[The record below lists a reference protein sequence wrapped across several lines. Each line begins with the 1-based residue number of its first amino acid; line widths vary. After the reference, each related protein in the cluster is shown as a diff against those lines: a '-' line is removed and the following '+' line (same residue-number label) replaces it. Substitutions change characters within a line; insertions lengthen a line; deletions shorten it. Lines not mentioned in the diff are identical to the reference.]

1 MNNYSLK
8 SPIFCFLV
16 TVGCTAVPLDEKSTE
31 KDSNYNQQIDA
42 LEERPEKSREYD
54 SDEKRIEAARLASFE
69 KDFKTVARILSSIKN
84 PKKNSYVK
92 SNFLIIEAEKAIHD
106 KKPELALKI
115 LKNFTEED
123 ALTSND
129 RTRISN
135 LKAEAHYLQKNFFSH
150 AKELI
155 AISRTLKKAS
165 RKSNQEQIFRSLM
178 MLDKK
183 KLENLLKGRLNSEE
197 RGWILLA
204 LVVRGNEENLEK
216 QVFAFEEWKKSWPA
230 HPANASPPDRL
241 ITLPEIIKQAP
252 KTVALILPL
261 SEDYSEFGE
270 AIRDGFIAAHYQSE
284 EKKRIIVYDS
294 NSSPI
299 VELIEQAVKDDVD
312 FIVGPLDRKKVT
324 ALAKTRL
331 PVKTLAL
338 NRTES
343 YSEQTNLFQFGLAP
357 EDESEQVARK
367 AYEEGYK
374 RALVIAPKTEWGDRN
389 HKAFTKAFSE
399 LGGKT
404 LESARFSS
412 QKDYS
417 NLVRELF
424 KIGSS
429 EDRASTLSR
438 IIGKKLEFKARRRKD
453 VDFIFLLASNSQA
466 RGIKPTI
473 SFFYGENLPVYATS
487 HINRNSGNKLNNI
500 DLNGIHFCEMPW
512 NLKNQNKVQ
521 TAIMETWEEASKDLA
536 PFFALGA
543 DAHKITQRLGQME
556 KYPYYPVFGST
567 GLLSMSSNHMI
578 TRALAWAKFENA
590 SVNLKEPPINFK

>member
-8 SPIFCFLV
+8 SPIFCLLV
-16 TVGCTAVPLDEKSTE
+16 TVGCTAIPPDEKSAE
-31 KDSNYNQQIDA
+31 KDSNYKQQIDS
-42 LEERPEKSREYD
+42 LEEQPDESQEYD
-54 SDEKRIEAARLASFE
+54 SDEKRIEAARLASSE

-92 SNFLIIEAEKAIHD
+92 SNFLMIEAEKAIHN
-106 KKPELALKI
+106 KEPELALKI
-115 LKNFTEED
+115 LENFTEEESLSSD
-123 ALTSND
+123 D
-129 RTRISN
+129 RTRVSN
-135 LKAEAHYLQKNFFSH
+135 LKAEAHFAAKNLFFH

-155 AISRTLKKAS
+155 AISRTLKKSS
-165 RKSNQEQIFRSLM
+165 RKSNQEKIFRSLM
-178 MLDKK
+178 MLGKK
-183 KLENLLKGRLNSEE
+183 KLENLLQGRLTSEE

-204 LVVRGNEENLEK
+204 LVVRKNEDNLEK
-216 QVFAFEEWKKSWPA
+216 QVFAFEEWKRSWPA

-241 ITLPEIIKQAP
+241 TTLPEIIKQYP

-299 VELIEQAVKDDVD
+299 IELIEQAVRDDVD
-312 FIVGPLDRKKVT
+312 LIVGPLNRKKVA
-324 ALAKTRL
+324 ALAKSKL

-338 NRTES
+338 NRAES
-343 YSEQTNLFQFGLAP
+343 FSEQTNLFQFGLAP
-357 EDESEQVARK
+357 EDESEQVAKK

-374 RALVIAPKTEWGDRN
+374 RALVIAPETEWGNRN
-389 HKAFTKAFSE
+389 HKAFTKAFSG

-417 NLVRELF
+417 NLVRKLF

-429 EDRASTLSR
+429 EDRASTLSK

-473 SFFYGENLPVYATS
+473 SFFYGEDLPVYATS
-487 HINRNSGNKLNNI
+487 HINRNSENKLNNI
-500 DLNGIHFCEMPW
+500 DLNGIQFCEMPW
-512 NLKNQNKVQ
+512 NLENQNKVQ

-567 GLLSMSSNHMI
+567 GLLSMNSNRI
-578 TRALAWAKFENA
+578 IRRTLAWAKFENA
-590 SVNLKEPPINFK
+590 SVQLKEPPIN